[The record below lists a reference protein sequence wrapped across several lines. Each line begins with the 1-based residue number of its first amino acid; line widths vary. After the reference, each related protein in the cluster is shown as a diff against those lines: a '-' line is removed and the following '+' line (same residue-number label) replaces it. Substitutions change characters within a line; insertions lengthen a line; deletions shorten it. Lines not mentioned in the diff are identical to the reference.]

1 MEENSFRY
9 NRWGQLIKLRL
20 VASLNNKILIRL
32 EHFYKIVAKGYLMI
46 VPFIAFRELIIVFA
60 LD

>member
-1 MEENSFRY
+1 M
-9 NRWGQLIKLRL
+9 IKLRL

-32 EHFYKIVAKGYLMI
+32 KHFYEIVTKGFLMI
-46 VPFIAFRELIIVFA
+46 VPFIAFRELIVVFT